1 MRPALSLLLLLT
13 AWCLTGIA
21 ASFWP
26 QYEPFWFGT
35 GGAILLIGGLDAL
48 LLRFRPSPECER
60 ELPSRFALGAE
71 GEVTLVLRNP
81 GTTPLRADIF
91 DGLPPTAECAQ
102 LPWTGILPPRK
113 SIRVSYDTRFFRRG
127 EVDFGPCHSLLHS
140 PLGFWRR
147 RRFLGKG
154 ATVRVFPNYEP
165 IVRFALLS
173 MENRDSPMGIRY
185 RNKAGMSREFHQLR
199 DYKDGD
205 VLSQIDWKATAR
217 RRTLI
222 SREYQEQRDQTI
234 ILLVDSG
241 RRMRALDGEV
251 SQFDHCLNAMLL
263 LSYIALRQGDH
274 VGVQSFG
281 GSDRWMPPVKGAHS
295 MSLILNHLYDY
306 ETTTAPSDFAEAA
319 ENLMIR
325 QKRRALVVLLTNLR
339 SEDAGVLSP
348 SVRLLRRRHVVMVA
362 SLRERDLSERIR
374 TEATGLDQALGVAA
388 TFRYFEE
395 REQLMDELRYH
406 GIHIVDSLA
415 QGLPVAITNEYLR
428 IKQAGLL

>member
-1 MRPALSLLLLLT
+1 MRPALSLLLFLFG
-13 AWCLTGIA
+13 WCLIGIA

-26 QYEPFWFGT
+26 HYQPIWFGT
-35 GGAILLIGGLDAL
+35 GGAIFLVAGIDAL
-48 LLRFRPSPECER
+48 LLMLRRSPECER
-60 ELPSRFALGAE
+60 EMPSRFALGVE
-71 GEVTLVLRNP
+71 SEVTLVLRNS
-81 GTTPLRADIF
+81 GTTALRADIF
-91 DGLPPTAECAQ
+91 DGLPPTAECGQ
-102 LPWTGILPPRK
+102 LPWHGILPPRK
-113 SIRVSYDTRFFRRG
+113 SVRVSYDTRFFRRG
-127 EVDFGPCHSLLHS
+127 EVDFAPCHALLHS

-147 RRFLGKG
+147 RRFLGTG
-154 ATVRVFPNYEP
+154 TTIRVFPNYEP

-199 DYKDGD
+199 DYKEGD

-281 GSDRWMPPVKGAHS
+281 GSDRWMPPVKGQHS
-295 MSLILNHLYDY
+295 MSRILNHLYDY
-306 ETTTAPSDFAEAA
+306 ETTSAPSDFAEAA
-319 ENLMIR
+319 ERLMIR
-325 QKRRALVVLLTNLR
+325 QKRRALVVVLTNLR
-339 SEDAGVLSP
+339 SEDSAVLTP
-348 SVRLLRRRHVVMVA
+348 SVRLLQRRHVVMVA
-362 SLRERDLSERIR
+362 SLRERDLSERVK
-374 TEATGLDQALGVAA
+374 TEARGLDQALGVAA
-388 TFRYFEE
+388 TFGYFEE
-395 REQLMDELRYH
+395 REKLMDELRAH
-406 GIHIVDSLA
+406 GIHMVDSLA
-415 QGLPVAITNEYLR
+415 DALPVAITNEYLR